1 MSDVTVVIPTISE
14 DVLTKR
20 SIPDDVDIEVVR
32 EGTLNEAR
40 NIGVERAE
48 TENILLLDDDVRFSE
63 AFFWNVVDRI
73 GPDKLIGMADW
84 NYDLVAGRL
93 MGFQKSIWA
102 DVGGFDER
110 LRSHMGDT
118 DFAIA
123 CKKRGYKIERIPQS
137 EIHHEGPPGAI
148 ERTDAWDHA
157 WRGLY
162 LATKH
167 PRYASRLFRG
177 MVKPALTGSD

>member
-1 MSDVTVVIPTISE
+1 MHDVTVVIPTISE
-14 DVLTKR
+14 EVLTR
-20 SIPDDVDIEVVR
+20 DSIPDGVDIVVVR

-40 NIGVERAE
+40 NAGVERAE
-48 TENILLLDDDVRFSE
+48 TDKIMLLDDDVRFSE
-63 AFFWNVVDRI
+63 EFFWDVVDRI

-93 MGFQKSIWA
+93 MGFQKSTWA
-102 DVGGFDER
+102 TVGGFDER

-118 DFAIA
+118 DFAIG
-123 CKKRGYKIERIPQS
+123 CHKRGYAIERIDQS

-148 ERTDAWDHA
+148 ERTNAWDHA

-162 LATKH
+162 LAAKH
-167 PRYASRLFRG
+167 PRYALRLFRG
-177 MVKPALTGSD
+177 MVEPAVTGSN

>member
-1 MSDVTVVIPTISE
+1 MAEVTVVIPTISE
-14 DVLTKR
+14 EVLTKR
-20 SIPDDVDIEVVR
+20 SIPDGIEIIVVR

-40 NIGVERAE
+40 NTGVEAVE
-48 TENILLLDDDVRFSE
+48 TDKVLLLDDDVRFSGD
-63 AFFWNVVDRI
+63 FFWNVVGRI
-73 GPDKLIGMADW
+73 SPDTLVGMEDW

-93 MGFQKSIWA
+93 MGFYKSTWE

-123 CKKRGYKIERIPQS
+123 CHKRGYEIEQIEPS
-137 EIHHEGPPGAI
+137 KIHHEGPPGAV
-148 ERTDAWDHA
+148 ERTDGWDHA

-162 LATKH
+162 LAMKH
-167 PRYASRLFRG
+167 PRYAWRLFQG
-177 MVKPALTGSD
+177 MVKPAVTGRD

>member
-1 MSDVTVVIPTISE
+1 MHDVTVVIPTISE

-20 SIPDDVDIEVVR
+20 SIPDDVDIIVER

-40 NIGVERAE
+40 NTGIERSE
-48 TENILLLDDDVRFSE
+48 TDTIVLMDDDIRFSE
-63 AFFWNVVDRI
+63 EFFWDIVNRI
-73 GPDKLIGMADW
+73 APNKLIGMADW

-93 MGFQKSIWA
+93 MGFRKSTWA
-102 DVGGFDER
+102 EVGGFDDR

-123 CKKRGYKIERIPQS
+123 CAKRGYEIERIPKS

-162 LATKH
+162 LAAKH
-167 PRYASRLFRG
+167 PTYALRLFRG
-177 MVKPALTGSD
+177 MVKPVFTGSD

>member
-1 MSDVTVVIPTISE
+1 MGEVTAVIPTISE
-14 DVLTKR
+14 EVLTKK
-20 SIPDDVDIEVVR
+20 SIPEEVEVIVVR

-40 NIGVERAE
+40 NAGIDAAK
-48 TENILLLDDDVRFSE
+48 TEKIILLDDDVRFSE
-63 AFFWNVVDRI
+63 DFFNNIVDRI
-73 GPDKLIGMADW
+73 DANKLIGMEDW

-93 MGFQKSIWA
+93 MGFNKSTWS

-123 CKKRGYKIERIPQS
+123 CHKRGYEIEQIPQS
-137 EIHHEGPPGAI
+137 KIHHEGPPGAI
-148 ERTDAWDHA
+148 ERTNAWDHA

-162 LATKH
+162 LAAKH
-167 PRYASRLFRG
+167 PRYAYKLFLG
-177 MVKPALTGSD
+177 MLKPAVTGSN

>member
-1 MSDVTVVIPTISE
+1 MTNVTVVIPTISE
-14 DVLTKR
+14 EVITKQ
-20 SIPDDVDIEVVR
+20 SIPDSVEIIVVR

-40 NIGVERAE
+40 NSGVEAVE
-48 TENILLLDDDVRFSE
+48 TDKVLLLDDDVRFSE
-63 AFFWNVVDRI
+63 DFFWDVVERI
-73 GPDKLIGMADW
+73 SPDKLLGMEDW

-93 MGFQKSIWA
+93 MGFHKLTWE

-123 CKKRGYKIERIPQS
+123 CHKRGYEIEQIPPS
-137 EIHHEGPPGAI
+137 KIHHEGPPGAI

-162 LATKH
+162 LAAKH
-167 PRYASRLFRG
+167 PRYSWRLFRG
-177 MVKPALTGSD
+177 MVEPAVTGSN